1 MLVKLIA
8 KLLGIVVIGGALT
21 ASACDKGTAPAP
33 EGASAVAVEGAA
45 VTDNAAEV
53 AAAPGEVAVA
63 AGEVAAGGE
72 AAAAHVGCDHGAKGE
87 AGCAGEA
94 GCDHA
99 AKAGAGEA
107 DCPFHE
113 GKGEVGCDC
122 PFHEGKGEVGCDH
135 AAKAGAGE
143 ADCPFHE
150 EKGEGGC
157 GHHLAAAPAAGEA
170 VAAATAGEAHFGDAF
185 TLTEAK
191 PLAAV
196 VAGSAD
202 GADAVV
208 QVSGTI
214 HEVCQKKGCWM
225 VVRDGEAEARV
236 VMKGYA
242 FTVPKDAKGKPTV
255 IEGTLKV
262 RTFTEA
268 QAKHLAEDAGKDPA
282 TVTGEAKEYVVTAS
296 AITIKG

>member
-1 MLVKLIA
+1 MKLIA
-8 KLLGIVVIGGALT
+8 KMLGIVVIGGALA
-21 ASACDKGTAPAP
+21 ASACSKGTAPAT
-33 EGASAVAVEGAA
+33 EGAPAVAVEGAA
-45 VTDNAAEV
+45 VTDNAPKPADEAAV
-53 AAAPGEVAVA
+53 AAGEVAVA
-63 AGEVAAGGE
+63 AGEVAVAAGEVAPAGE
-72 AAAAHVGCDHGAKGE
+72 VAAAHVGCDHGDKGE

-99 AKAGAGEA
+99 AKAVAGEA

-113 GKGEVGCDC
+113 AKGEA
-122 PFHEGKGEVGCDH
+122 GCDH
-135 AAKAGAGE
+135 AAKAAAGE
-143 ADCPFHE
+143 ADCPFHD
-150 EKGEGGC
+150 EKGEAKADEGC
-157 GHHLAAAPAAGEA
+157 GHHLADAAPAPATGE
-170 VAAATAGEAHFGDAF
+170 AGEAHFGDAF

-196 VAGSAD
+196 VATNAD
-202 GADAVV
+202 GGDAVV

-225 VVRDGEAEARV
+225 VVRDGDAEARV

-282 TVTGEAKEYVVTAS
+282 TVSGEAKEYVVTAS

>member
-1 MLVKLIA
+1 VLVKLIA

-113 GKGEVGCDC
+113 GKGEVGCD
-122 PFHEGKGEVGCDH
+122 H
-135 AAKAGAGE
+135 AAKAG
-143 ADCPFHE
+143 
-150 EKGEGGC
+150 
-157 GHHLAAAPAAGEA
+157 
-170 VAAATAGEAHFGDAF
+170 AGEAHFGDAF